1 MHLPSVDPPG
11 SETSFEKV
19 DPITIDSEEDERMD
33 IKDLRAQIEE
43 MKRERKK
50 MNGDMAQVQKE
61 KDEILE
67 VARLAT
73 TAGGTNTSPLSSA
86 DLAAEVATPVPCPSI
101 SQ

>member
-1 MHLPSVDPPG
+1 
-11 SETSFEKV
+11 
-19 DPITIDSEEDERMD
+19 MD

-67 VARLAT
+67 AARLAT
-73 TAGGTNTSPLSSA
+73 TAGGTNPSPASSA
-86 DLAAEVATPVPCPSI
+86 DLAAAASTAVPNPNTPP
-101 SQ
+101 